1 MTRSRYI
8 TIQEW
13 MLELGIGGNDLL
25 AYALVFG
32 FCQDGKSCFRGSYDY
47 LARWL
52 GCTRRTAITVV
63 ERLVEL
69 GLLRKEVKDVN
80 GVRFCDLYAL
90 TPGGCNYF
98 TSSENFAPRGENSS
112 QGGGENFSPHNNSNH
127 NAYANRDNKEKERS
141 INTSKEKEFSF
152 RTFLIDAGVSA
163 DTADQWLEV
172 RKAKKMTNSALALKA
187 TLAEIA
193 KSGHSAEDCIRE
205 CVIRSWGGFKAE
217 WLAREEAGTRATR
230 PDKQS
235 GTAYM
240 LEQMER
246 RMARQRTGGY
256 DINDLPD
263 EQ

>member
-1 MTRSRYI
+1 MERIVKGIWVPIEIWEDDDLCLNEKALLMDIDSFTARGRECYI
-8 TIQEW
+8 SNDWICER
-13 MLELGIGGNDLL
+13 LGV
-25 AYALVFG
+25 A
-32 FCQDGKSCFRGSYDY
+32 K
-47 LARWL
+47 
-52 GCTRRTAITVV
+52 RTAQMYLKHLIDRGLVRVV
-63 ERLVEL
+63 KFDGRVRYLESNLPSLQDRSA
-69 GLLRKEVKDVN
+69 GNCTADVQ
-80 GVRFCDLYAL
+80 
-90 TPGGCNYF
+90 
-98 TSSENFAPRGENSS
+98 NFAPQTCNDLRHTYSK
-112 QGGGENFSPHNNSNH
+112 Q
-127 NAYANRDNKEKERS
+127 RINKNTEKERS

-217 WLAREEAGTRATR
+217 WLAREEAGTRGTR

-246 RMARQRTGGY
+246 RMARQSAGY

>member
-1 MTRSRYI
+1 
-8 TIQEW
+8 

-25 AYALVFG
+25 AYALVYG
-32 FCQDGKSCFRGSYDY
+32 FCQDGRSCFRGSYEY
-47 LARWL
+47 LCRWL
-52 GCTRRTAITVV
+52 NCNRSTAIRVV
-63 ERLVEL
+63 ARLEEQ
-69 GLLRKEVKDVN
+69 GLLRKEVKEVN

-90 TPGGCNYF
+90 LPEGWQIATTGGKM
-98 TSSENFAPRGENSS
+98 PLGGGDLQ
-112 QGGGENFSPHNNSNH
+112 QGGGGNLQPHNNSNH

-246 RMARQRTGGY
+246 RMARQRTGY

>member
-1 MTRSRYI
+1 MTKSRYI

-25 AYALVFG
+25 AYALVYG
-32 FCQDGKSCFRGSYDY
+32 FCQDGTSSFTGSLNYV
-47 LARWL
+47 AQWL
-52 GCTRRTAITVV
+52 GTTRRTALSVLQRLEERGLITKRSIYQ
-63 ERLVEL
+63 E
-69 GLLRKEVKDVN
+69 GVKFCEYRVN
-80 GVRFCDLYAL
+80 FSACEI
-90 TPGGCNYF
+90 F
-98 TSSENFAPRGENSS
+98 TSGENSS
-112 QGGGENFSPHNNSNH
+112 TRVVKILHKGGENSSPNNIEY

-217 WLAREEAGTRATR
+217 WLAREEAGRR
-230 PDKQS
+230 QEPKS
-235 GTAYM
+235 NM
-240 LEQMER
+240 EQIYER
-246 RMARQRTGGY
+246 IMARENGTFNPY
-256 DINDLPD
+256 DLPD

>member
-1 MTRSRYI
+1 MTKSRYI

-25 AYALVFG
+25 AYALVYG
-32 FCQDGKSCFRGSYDY
+32 FCQNGTNHYEGSYEY
-47 LARWL
+47 IARWL
-52 GCTRRTAITVV
+52 GCEHRTVRRIVAK
-63 ERLVEL
+63 LVEA
-69 GLLRKEVKDVN
+69 GLFYKEEHWKN
-80 GVRFCDLYAL
+80 GVKFCDLYAL
-90 TPGGCNYF
+90 VPDGQNVPPPDKMSADFGQNDQRAGDKM
-98 TSSENFAPRGENSS
+98 SH
-112 QGGGENFSPHNNSNH
+112 HNN
-127 NAYANRDNKEKERS
+127 NRDNKKRD
-141 INTSKEKEFSF
+141 NNPPVYNPPFD
-152 RTFLIDAGVSA
+152 FLQALLDAGVSA
-163 DTADQWLEV
+163 ETANAWLAV
-172 RKAKKMTNSALALKA
+172 RKAKRCVNTALAWKE
-187 TLAEIA
+187 TLAEIR
-193 KSGHSAEDCIRE
+193 KSGRSAEECIRE

-246 RMARQRTGGY
+246 RMARQRTGY